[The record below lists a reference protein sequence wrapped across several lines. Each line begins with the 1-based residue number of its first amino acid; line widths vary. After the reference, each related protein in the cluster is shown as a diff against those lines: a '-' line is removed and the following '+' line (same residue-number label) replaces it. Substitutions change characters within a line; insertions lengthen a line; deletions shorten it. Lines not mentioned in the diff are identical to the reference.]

1 MSSTLEAAGGA
12 AKQGGLQE
20 EQKELVHEHMPAA
33 DGGGAQPS
41 ASIENER
48 LPSGS
53 RKSDK
58 KRFRCT
64 IEYDG
69 TDFSGFQSQGPKV
82 CSLLLFPPSLP
93 VPLTLFCTFPFPSFA
108 S

>member
-1 MSSTLEAAGGA
+1 MFGTLEAADGA
-12 AKQGGLQE
+12 AMQGGLSE
-20 EQKELVHEHMPAA
+20 EKELAHEHMPAA
-33 DGGGAQPS
+33 DGGDAQPS
-41 ASIENER
+41 ASMENES

-53 RKSDK
+53 PKSDK

-82 CSLLLFPPSLP
+82 GSLLHLLLSLALSLSLSLSL
-93 VPLTLFCTFPFPSFA
+93 VLSHYI
-108 S
+108 